1 MFRTAACISF
11 TSLLAAC
18 SLVAGPSDGEQLAD
32 ARARWDQ
39 VGPDNYDYDVR
50 WDCFCGGLVGRW
62 IEVSVRGNVVITARY
77 ADTGLEV
84 EPQYLPQVPTIAGL
98 FDQVATIVAEDPD
111 RLDVRYDSDDGHPV
125 MLSVDRIHNAVD
137 DEYSF
142 QSRNLQ
148 AMPVLLESAR

>member
-18 SLVAGPSDGEQLAD
+18 SLITGPSDGEQLAD
-32 ARARWDQ
+32 ARARWDRA
-39 VGPDNYDYDVR
+39 GPDNYDYDVR

-62 IEVSVRGNVVITARY
+62 LEVSVRGNVVIRATY
-77 ADTGLEV
+77 ADTGLDV
-84 EPQYLPQVPTIAGL
+84 EPQYFPQVPTVAGL
-98 FDQVATIVAEDPD
+98 FDQVATIIAEDPD
-111 RLDVRYDSDDGHPV
+111 HLEVEYDAERGQPV
-125 MLSVDRIHNAVD
+125 MLSVDRIRNAVD

-148 AMPVLLESAR
+148 AIPVLLGRVR